1 MSNKKPSY
9 SDYLNSLR
17 IGYDNYNNELNELG
31 FDYKEDYVN
40 KPPRTS
46 ANRNTRKGYAFNDYE
61 DLVDLVGSEK
71 HKDIKM
77 KQAFMSPAAFNKWK
91 ENPKYPKR
99 QKWSSENIDL
109 DKDGKSEFV
118 IKDGYDN
125 IIGVNGYYMA
135 QSKYP
140 ERYAYHESVA
150 RKENGRPEVNFD
162 EWRQSVIGN
171 PREFYNAKSLDV
183 NYKEDFEQTA
193 LYKIMNK
200 YYDIKKKFPA
210 KVRAFKHFTK
220 CIFPTVINI
229 IKATIPKYTNELKNY
244 SPDVLV
250 KIGDCIAYPGESA
263 VQSARFYSAQQ
274 FYDWNVFIMQPILHL
289 NKIQAE
295 LVEEVKV
302 INQLLQTDP
311 IFNEN
316 HKNDDINE
324 LARSRIK
331 SRKWFKDVV
340 DKIYEAILQDQNSFN
355 KLLIA
360 IQKKFIED
368 YKAYTNDKLLLN
380 EDKVY
385 SLNKTLKSSNI
396 PPLKKNVFDFVDNED
411 ADDEINSLTEEFSSQ
426 VSQETT
432 AETSPIKSVKK
443 EQTPKQEKPKPK
455 PTSTRRIFTNKGSRQ
470 NKNINIEDKEEEKHE
485 IKDDN
490 EDEDKSEF
498 QDDD

>member
-1 MSNKKPSY
+1 M
-9 SDYLNSLR
+9 LFR
-17 IGYDNYNNELNELG
+17 
-31 FDYKEDYVN
+31 
-40 KPPRTS
+40 
-46 ANRNTRKGYAFNDYE
+46 
-61 DLVDLVGSEK
+61 SERE
-71 HKDIKM
+71 H
-77 KQAFMSPAAFNKWK
+77 
-91 ENPKYPKR
+91 
-99 QKWSSENIDL
+99 ID
-109 DKDGKSEFV
+109 V
-118 IKDGYDN
+118 
-125 IIGVNGYYMA
+125 V
-135 QSKYP
+135 
-140 ERYAYHESVA
+140 
-150 RKENGRPEVNFD
+150 
-162 EWRQSVIGN
+162 
-171 PREFYNAKSLDV
+171 
-183 NYKEDFEQTA
+183 
-193 LYKIMNK
+193 
-200 YYDIKKKFPA
+200 
-210 KVRAFKHFTK
+210 
-220 CIFPTVINI
+220 NI
-229 IKATIPKYTNELKNY
+229 IKAKISKYTNELKDY

-311 IFNEN
+311 IFREN
-316 HKNDDINE
+316 HQNDDINE

-368 YKAYTNDKLLLN
+368 YKAYTNNKLLLN

-443 EQTPKQEKPKPK
+443 EQTPKQEKTK

-490 EDEDKSEF
+490 ESEDKSEF
-498 QDDD
+498 QDDDD